1 MAVNNKEV
9 KYCFTNQYFR
19 TLSRKNNPQS
29 RQNPDSIFYKSRNL
43 TSLFKYTVDS
53 TLFEKAW
60 PQTFMHSS
68 DELSREN
75 TIRAGKRVFEISF
88 FWQPSVAAKTKKSL
102 KIKCFISQ
110 YRTLLCR
117 YTLACYKASFPNRL
131 KI

>member
-68 DELSREN
+68 DELSGEN
-75 TIRAGKRVFEISF
+75 IIRAGKRVFEISF
-88 FWQPSVAAKTKKSL
+88 FCGSL
-102 KIKCFISQ
+102 RLRLKQKNQMFISQ
-110 YRTLLCR
+110 YLTLLCR